1 MAKKRQSKKAIR
13 EAKKLAK
20 KSPKLFITLVVLL
33 AIASIIFIVL
43 WRVGV
48 ISFGNKKTDKP
59 VGTTTNPVETTTT
72 TITPTTTE
80 VIEEKSYSFDSNL
93 KYYKVEYDSIN
104 NEFLV
109 KEEASL
115 EKDSLYIIAKD
126 VSGVVSL
133 YILEDKNTKEV
144 SIGVL
149 PAKVEKE
156 YAWIF
161 KETKDSKNEFVKY
174 VGGTDEGVCYDEF
187 QIHFMMLGNDKAG
200 DCTYIKAGD
209 TDILIDAG
217 STSGSYTTTSAYTNQ
232 YCKDNSFE
240 YVIATHGDQDH
251 IAAFPNFFNNY
262 EVDTVIDFSCETYTK
277 YQAFKESKK
286 TTRDYFAGTTK
297 TTATY
302 GSYLEARDTY
312 AKKHYTAGDCYNNI
326 NGAKSTYQLS

>member
-1 MAKKRQSKKAIR
+1 MAKKRQTKKAIKQ
-13 EAKKLAK
+13 AKKLAK

-33 AIASIIFIVL
+33 AIAAIIFIVL

-48 ISFGNKKTDKP
+48 ISFGDKKTDKP
-59 VGTTTNPVETTTT
+59 VETTTT
-72 TITPTTTE
+72 PITPTTE

-109 KEEASL
+109 KGESAL

-133 YILEDKNTKEV
+133 YILEDNNTKEV

-156 YAWIF
+156 YVWIF

-174 VGGTDEGVCYDEF
+174 VRGIVEGVCYDEF
-187 QIHFMMLGNDKAG
+187 QIHFMMLGNDAAG

-217 STSGSYTTTSAYTNQ
+217 STVGSYTTTSAYINK
-232 YCKDNSFE
+232 YCQDKKLE
-240 YVIATHGDQDH
+240 YVVATHGDADH
-251 IAAFPNFFNNY
+251 IYAFPKFFQNY
-262 EVDTVIDFSCETYTK
+262 EVDTVIDFTSETYT
-277 YQAFKESKK
+277 QFQE
-286 TTRDYFAGTTK
+286 FN
-297 TTATY
+297 
-302 GSYLEARDTY
+302 L
-312 AKKHYTAGDCYNNI
+312 I
-326 NGAKSTYQLS
+326 

>member
-1 MAKKRQSKKAIR
+1 MAKKRQTKKAIKQ
-13 EAKKLAK
+13 AKKLAK

-33 AIASIIFIVL
+33 AIAAIIFIVL

-48 ISFGNKKTDKP
+48 ISFGDKKTDK
-59 VGTTTNPVETTTT
+59 PVETTTT

-133 YILEDKNTKEV
+133 YILEDNNTKEV

-156 YAWIF
+156 YVWIF
-161 KETKDSKNEFVKY
+161 KETKDSKN
-174 VGGTDEGVCYDEF
+174 
-187 QIHFMMLGNDKAG
+187 
-200 DCTYIKAGD
+200 
-209 TDILIDAG
+209 
-217 STSGSYTTTSAYTNQ
+217 
-232 YCKDNSFE
+232 
-240 YVIATHGDQDH
+240 
-251 IAAFPNFFNNY
+251 
-262 EVDTVIDFSCETYTK
+262 
-277 YQAFKESKK
+277 
-286 TTRDYFAGTTK
+286 
-297 TTATY
+297 
-302 GSYLEARDTY
+302 
-312 AKKHYTAGDCYNNI
+312 
-326 NGAKSTYQLS
+326 